1 MATGVET
8 VIVMSKLPHA
18 LRITQGADH
27 KGHPIII
34 DGVNTVNPSA
44 TVNIHDQGLAAK
56 TVLTKE
62 QWDEVLR
69 NIGES
74 EVIKNGIIWT
84 VKSES
89 DAVASAKDKRK
100 QKTGFEPVDP
110 NAKEETP
117 AGKVEIFKED

>member
-1 MATGVET
+1 MAVET

-18 LRITQGADH
+18 LRITQGSDH

-34 DGVNTVNPSA
+34 DGVNTVSSDAN
-44 TVNIHDQGLAAK
+44 VNIHGEGRAAK

-62 QWDEVLR
+62 QWDEVLA
-69 NIGES
+69 NIGNFEL
-74 EVIKNGIIWT
+74 IKNGIVW
-84 VKSES
+84 VAKSEA

-100 QKTGFEPVDP
+100 LKTGFEPVDP
-110 NAKEETP
+110 NAKEQTP